1 MCFSNPKRR
10 CPFSIPHLFLSL
22 FSLFSTAT
30 AMADTATSETAA
42 AVAVKHDTH
51 HT

>member
-10 CPFSIPHLFLSL
+10 CPFSILSL

-42 AVAVKHDTH
+42 ALPVKHDTH